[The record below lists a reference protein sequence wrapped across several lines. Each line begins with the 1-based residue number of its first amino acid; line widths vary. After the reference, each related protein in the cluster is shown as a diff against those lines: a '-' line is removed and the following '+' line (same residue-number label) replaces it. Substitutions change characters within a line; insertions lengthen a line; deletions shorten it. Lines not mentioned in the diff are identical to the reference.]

1 MQKLTELK
9 KSTIAIVVAAL
20 SATPAYSADWVVTH
34 PWIFTNPDQV
44 QLADELVESDGDPV
58 LGADGRPLI
67 ILYKPKIDSV
77 AAENGNKLILKT
89 NIFSF
94 TSDPAIKVTD
104 GALDGITIDDK
115 SVWSWK
121 GPGSLKDPNRAAI
134 HVGEAGSLTG
144 EILNSGNIK
153 GGIYITS
160 TAMSSNSI
168 YEAAGG
174 SDVLGLE
181 KATLEDGIS
190 VINGGIAEAAND
202 HAIKIT
208 NDAYVD
214 FVTVGESSRLTA
226 KGAGRSAIY
235 VGAGGQLGGSFSFT
249 HGIDT
254 LRTLAGNEIKP
265 ESQENVIPDYSPH
278 LPIDSTG
285 YPRAGDA
292 DDLASG
298 QNPNNFLT
306 VDFDNDDNE
315 DNHDGDYIDNN
326 SNGEFDEGDEIKPD
340 LYKIVEYSLPTN
352 ISGSVTH
359 EETDTVILAEGTIE
373 SELFSAINIEG
384 TLAGK
389 VHIEDRGTLSGA
401 GGGGKD
407 KGAIWNHGTHTGS
420 IVNEG
425 SVTGGIF
432 VSGTQTTSST
442 NGEAAYRAMGTNS
455 DKATLTGSYS
465 VVEGG
470 SVTAAG
476 NHAVYLDRYS
486 SLDFI
491 EVDGTDSLLKATG
504 SDNAALYIEED
515 AELGGANAGRAD
527 TDSAV
532 IVDNSGMMESTSGP
546 AIQTKGRLLGHILVD
561 NGTIKTT
568 GTTQDAI
575 HIASTGHLGV
585 SSLIGA
591 NDPKALV
598 VTNGGT
604 VSGTRY
610 GVNVE
615 GDVYGKIH
623 VDGGTVISSAASN
636 STIYIAAAGEVN
648 SGTGAD
654 VILIENGGK
663 IESTN
668 DSAIEVVGSLSGRIR
683 VNNGSLT
690 ANASADA
697 IDFLLANN
705 PLHFIQEGSSAS
717 TTGAIRGSVH
727 NDDKV
732 AILGGTF
739 NGQTITDVEDLT
751 ISTNASVTL
760 TGDFTIPKETTLQ
773 IEEGFDPAD
782 PIISVKNLNADDSKL
797 YITAATLGAYTE
809 LAANGSTTVIV
820 ANRTADGTIQN
831 NIENDISTGIKGH
844 TEGHVS
850 AAGRLLQ
857 VDSVA
862 VNGTKLEVTVSALD
876 ASAFAHKLL
885 EDSLTETESSLV
897 GGGASIITTG
907 QVADSEKAE
916 ALFSSLSSTNDY
928 KQLASQVAQPLD
940 ITTRAGLGVMT
951 TTQNITLKKG
961 EGAVNGFSFGDGF
974 NGGELWGQ
982 VIYSKSDQATMA
994 DTAGYKGKTNGYI
1007 LGAGWNFTESWRV
1020 GVSGAWTKTTLNN
1033 DQGRDAKINSY
1044 IGSLYSNWS
1053 REGWRFDSLLTL
1065 GLSKN
1070 DTQKYIGSRQVEAD
1084 YDSTLWGLRLVAG
1097 HTFNLGQWDMMPQ
1110 VELNYGGVGF
1120 DKQTY
1125 TETGNSGWEQ
1135 KIKASDYEVMELGG
1149 GLVIN
1154 PSRGLFN
1161 NAVRPELSVM
1171 GYYDLKSTGSQFE
1184 STYLAGGDP
1193 FVVAETERDRFRLQS
1208 ALGLTMDI
1216 MASWTLNA
1224 AYNLNWS
1231 DHYQAHSF
1239 SAKARYEF

>member
-44 QLADELVESDGDPV
+44 QLADELIDGSDNPV

-77 AAENGNKLILKT
+77 ADENGNKLILKT

-94 TSDPAIKVTD
+94 TSDPALKVTD

-115 SVWSWK
+115 TVWSWK

-160 TAMSSNSI
+160 TATSSNSI
-168 YEAAGG
+168 YETAGG
-174 SDVLGLE
+174 SSNTE

-235 VGAGGQLGGSFSFT
+235 VGTDGQLGGSFSFA

-254 LRTLAGNEIKP
+254 LQTLTGMPND
-265 ESQENVIPDYSPH
+265 PD
-278 LPIDSTG
+278 TG
-285 YPRAGDA
+285 YPRPGDA
-292 DDLASG
+292 DDLTLPDSPS
-298 QNPNNFLT
+298 NYLN
-306 VDFDNDDNE
+306 VDFPGDTDSPDD
-315 DNHDGDYIDNN
+315 HDDDGN
-326 SNGEFDEGDEIKPD
+326 PD

-465 VVEGG
+465 IVEGG
-470 SVTAAG
+470 TVTAAG

-486 SLDFI
+486 SLDFL
-491 EVDGTDSLLKATG
+491 EVDGTGSVLKAT
-504 SDNAALYIEED
+504 DDDKATLYIEED
-515 AELGGANAGRAD
+515 AELGGADAGRAD

-568 GTTQDAI
+568 GATKDAI

-585 SSLIGA
+585 SSLIGE

-615 GDVYGKIH
+615 GDVYGQIH
-623 VDGGTVISSAASN
+623 VDGGTVISSAANN

-648 SGTGAD
+648 SGAGAD
-654 VILIENGGK
+654 AILIENGGK

-668 DSAIEVVGSLSGRIR
+668 DSAIEVVGSLSGKIR

-897 GGGASIITTG
+897 GGGASIVTTG

-951 TTQNITLKKG
+951 TTQNITLKEG